1 MSIPNPGVLRKGP
14 RMRTGSLLRVC
25 IKLGVIRQERIE
37 AANVSRMN
45 ALLPSQQI
53 FFAGYLFADCC

>member
-1 MSIPNPGVLRKGP
+1 MHA
-14 RMRTGSLLRVC
+14 GSPLRVC
-25 IKLGVIRQERIE
+25 IKHGVIGQERIE

-45 ALLPSQQI
+45 ALQPTQQI